1 MNIRGWSLQRHSDHA
16 RAGGRRD
23 GGFGRTPVGP
33 GPHHRRILSGA
44 SDQLPGQKGDSDL
57 AARRVA
63 TWCRSCASGNWS
75 LFVRR
80 LERDG
85 LSIEDV
91 LAKFATV
98 RRNATWPT
106 PAWLDDAV
114 WVDEALRSSVDIAAE
129 HPVPGTGPVRSKIC

>member
-1 MNIRGWSLQRHSDHA
+1 MAANAFRPGDDLRNGEAALDERLLA
-16 RAGGRRD
+16 RAAPSTSCFPARLTNCQARR
-23 GGFGRTPVGP
+23 
-33 GPHHRRILSGA
+33 A
-44 SDQLPGQKGDSDL
+44 DSDL

-98 RRNATWPT
+98 RRNASWPT
-106 PAWLDDAV
+106 PTWLDDAV
-114 WVDEALRSSVDIAAE
+114 WVDEALRSSVDIVAE
-129 HPVPGTGPVRSKIC
+129 HPRPEPGLVRSKIC